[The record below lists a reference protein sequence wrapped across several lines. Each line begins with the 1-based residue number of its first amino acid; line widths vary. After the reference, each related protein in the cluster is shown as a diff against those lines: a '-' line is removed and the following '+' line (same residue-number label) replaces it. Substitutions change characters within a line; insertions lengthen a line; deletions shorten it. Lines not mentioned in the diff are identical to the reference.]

1 MKQGDEGDEVEII
14 EHSER
19 WTKDAEA
26 FMAHSGLSPDMPDE
40 VLPPELVAQGNT
52 VVVIEHNLEV
62 IKTADWVID
71 LGPEGGDG
79 GGEIVAWGPPEDIVK
94 APRSYTGK
102 FLAPVL
108 KKGRAGKIRDTDE
121 AAE

>member
-1 MKQGDEGDEVEII
+1 M
-14 EHSER
+14 
-19 WTKDAEA
+19 
-26 FMAHSGLSPDMPDE
+26 
-40 VLPPELVAQGNT
+40 
-52 VVVIEHNLEV
+52 
-62 IKTADWVID
+62 ID

-108 KKGRAGKIRDTDE
+108 AKDAGSKRKRRTDE

>member
-1 MKQGDEGDEVEII
+1 M
-14 EHSER
+14 
-19 WTKDAEA
+19 
-26 FMAHSGLSPDMPDE
+26 
-40 VLPPELVAQGNT
+40 
-52 VVVIEHNLEV
+52 
-62 IKTADWVID
+62 ID

-102 FLAPVL
+102 FLGPVL
-108 KKGRAGKIRDTDE
+108 AKADAPRKKGSSGASE

>member
-1 MKQGDEGDEVEII
+1 
-14 EHSER
+14 
-19 WTKDAEA
+19 
-26 FMAHSGLSPDMPDE
+26 
-40 VLPPELVAQGNT
+40 
-52 VVVIEHNLEV
+52 VIEHNLEV

-108 KKGRAGKIRDTDE
+108 ARERGGKRKRGASE